1 MLAKPV
7 PNTFKNSAELAAA
20 ISDETGTGPL
30 VLANSPTI
38 VAPIIASII
47 GNKISPA
54 ADSTTAI
61 QILKADGT
69 TSVMTVD
76 TTNKRIGINISD
88 PVATF
93 ELSGETNML
102 GILRVTQR
110 LTGAVAYGLDIGL
123 DGTTGSPVFSGIYNN
138 TLVESFRIDRQTG
151 KIGVGGVLVP
161 TARLHLPA
169 GTTVAATA
177 PFKFTLSGA
186 SILTAAEAGVVEPD
200 SVGNLYMTNASAKR
214 KPLNQQYVLASLI
227 GADFNVTT
235 DQSIT
240 IPAGRWIVRKIV
252 VSNAS
257 ISLTTAAGGIYTAAS
272 KGGTAIVAAA
282 QVYSALTASGKFV
295 DLTLAAGMAT
305 DILTAT
311 TIYFS
316 LTTAQGAAATGD
328 IFIIGDRL
336 DF

>member
-1 MLAKPV
+1 MIAKPV
-7 PNTFKNSAELAAA
+7 PSQDTTTVTHGALINSATAKATPVDADMIGLMDSAASN
-20 ISDETGTGPL
+20 ILKKLSW
-30 VLANSPTI
+30 ANLKTTIFASPTI
-38 VAPIIASII
+38 VTPTIASII
-47 GNKISPA
+47 GNKIYPA

-169 GTTVAATA
+169 G
-177 PFKFTLSGA
+177 
-186 SILTAAEAGVVEPD
+186 
-200 SVGNLYMTNASAKR
+200 
-214 KPLNQQYVLASLI
+214 
-227 GADFNVTT
+227 
-235 DQSIT
+235 
-240 IPAGRWIVRKIV
+240 
-252 VSNAS
+252 
-257 ISLTTAAGGIYTAAS
+257 
-272 KGGTAIVAAA
+272 
-282 QVYSALTASGKFV
+282 
-295 DLTLAAGMAT
+295 
-305 DILTAT
+305 
-311 TIYFS
+311 
-316 LTTAQGAAATGD
+316 
-328 IFIIGDRL
+328 
-336 DF
+336 